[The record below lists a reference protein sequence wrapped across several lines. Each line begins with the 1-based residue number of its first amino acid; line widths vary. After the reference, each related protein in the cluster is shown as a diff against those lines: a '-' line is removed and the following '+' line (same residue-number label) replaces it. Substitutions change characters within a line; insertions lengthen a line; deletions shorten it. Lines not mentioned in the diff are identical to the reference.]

1 MLENMVMVILLLP
14 LIVLPEKLPR
24 VKVLPEV
31 KFVYPLNVVMLSRVG
46 IPMLEGTTTLMVSAV
61 AINTVLMKLTCN
73 VVDFETVVLL
83 AVIVTFC
90 RTVRTIPE
98 KVVVHESIISP
109 VAIRVD
115 IVMLSVGFT
124 VGGRVN
130 EDIEKLKALAKL
142 LLLILLA
149 VITV

>member
-1 MLENMVMVILLLP
+1 
-14 LIVLPEKLPR
+14 
-24 VKVLPEV
+24 
-31 KFVYPLNVVMLSRVG
+31 MLSRVG